1 MVDRDTAGIQRRL
14 IEQWNA
20 LRAELQRLHHI
31 AEIRPDD
38 VDVFQVLEGS
48 SDETAAFELRPVVF
62 NLPERATHTDNNLF
76 IVVQGRLS
84 FDRQTFRDEKRLLTH
99 RFATETGYFR
109 RTSNSL
115 THVFGA
121 HFDFSADEVGHP
133 AFHVQFKSFA
143 ELSDHVQQQYRLN
156 LPLSDAVKG
165 VLKTVRIPTAQMD
178 VFSLFVQICADHL
191 LHKDSNAQEIEAFDT
206 LLTKSR
212 FCQGAGFQFT
222 RLGTDEARACY
233 RARHWY
239 PALA

>member
-14 IEQWNA
+14 VEQWNA

-31 AEIRPDD
+31 AEVRPDD
-38 VDVFQVLEGS
+38 IDVFQALNESTDDV
-48 SDETAAFELRPVVF
+48 AAFELRPVVF

-84 FDRQTFRDEKRLLTH
+84 FDRKAFREEKRLLTH

-109 RTSNSL
+109 RTGDSL

-143 ELSDHVQQQYRLN
+143 ELSTHIHEQYRVN
-156 LPLSDAVKG
+156 VSVSDAVKG

-206 LLTKSR
+206 LLAKSQ
-212 FCQGAGFQFT
+212 FCQGAAFQLT
-222 RLGTDEARACY
+222 RLGTDEARLCY

-239 PALA
+239 PTPA